1 MSLWIFYTAT
11 GVSTRIS
18 DQKLEVGK
26 GPAHSTTH
34 LGKAHTRSLQA
45 QVKALLRSLPNLSK
59 PQFLLS

>member
-1 MSLWIFYTAT
+1 MTSRGLSVSDILRGGGEPLDFYTAT
-11 GVSTRIS
+11 GVSRRIS

-45 QVKALLRSLPNLSK
+45 
-59 PQFLLS
+59 